1 MGQWI
6 SPPKKRLDT
15 QDFVCYTINNKED
28 TMEARTINTQLLE
41 AQRNIGAAVK
51 GSANPFFKSS
61 YADLGTVMEVVKK
74 PLNDAGLAV
83 TQELS
88 VKINQVTGVPFNI
101 LNTTIRSESESIT
114 SSVAVPD
121 MKDIQKLGGAI
132 TYLKRYALQALLFV
146 PTEDDDGNSAAG
158 KKAPAKAKPI
168 KSNNVPF

>member
-1 MGQWI
+1 
-6 SPPKKRLDT
+6 
-15 QDFVCYTINNKED
+15 
-28 TMEARTINTQLLE
+28 MEAKSINTQLLE
-41 AQRNIGAAVK
+41 AQRNIGAAIK

-88 VKINQVTGVPFNI
+88 VRINEITGMPFNI
-101 LNTTIRSESESIT
+101 LNTTIRSESDSIV

-146 PTEDDDGNSAAG
+146 PTEDDDGNSASG
-158 KKAPAKAKPI
+158 KKAKAQPKSSPI
-168 KSNNVPF
+168 TTSNVPF